1 MVTWTKDDLKAH
13 EMKTAKQHNMPVVGS
28 GDVSFPIEVKT
39 YDFTPRANTDEARLN
54 KLEKAFLTHL
64 RCLKYENIH
73 IQAIT
78 LKLADDVRYT
88 PDFSYRDFN
97 GRMVMA
103 EVKGFMRD
111 DARVKLRVA
120 ARAFPEFIFVLCT
133 KSKSIGWVIEE
144 VKQ

>member
-39 YDFTPRANTDEARLN
+39 YDFTPRANTDEAKLN
-54 KLEKAFLTHL
+54 KLEKAFLAYMRHL
-64 RCLKYENIH
+64 GHTLH

-88 PDFSYRDFN
+88 PDFSYSSPIN
-97 GRMVMA
+97 GKMVMI
-103 EVKGFMRD
+103 EVKGWMRD

-120 ARAFPEFIFVLCT
+120 ARVFPEFDFVLIT
-133 KSKSIGWVIEE
+133 KSKSGGWDVEG
-144 VKQ
+144 VKP